1 MLNPGIVN
9 TSFSFIKPM
18 CRVIPF
24 FCRTPPTEF
33 EECSVKTYPSDV
45 LFHKN
50 PTDLPM
56 EEHIRTRDPSD
67 FQELNSNLQDIFSTP
82 LDFYFHT
89 SPDTLI
95 TSRTFCLIFKAPFG
109 FSLPYPFFTHLHAP
123 RISSSVWGVRIKNR
137 MTRTCMHY

>member
-33 EECSVKTYPSDV
+33 EECSVKTYPSDF

-89 SPDTLI
+89 SPDHLQDFLLNFQSTI
-95 TSRTFCLIFKAPFG
+95 RIFSSISIFYSFTCP
-109 FSLPYPFFTHLHAP
+109 SDFFF
-123 RISSSVWGVRIKNR
+123 R
-137 MTRTCMHY
+137 MGCTYKK